1 MRLASVITDQLERRT
16 VWWYEN
22 AQSSIFGRQP
32 VAQYFLFLKIEEVDV
47 LVRIRQCVRECM
59 SIDNQ
64 RNVLFTRD
72 QLPTTLSFVQSYVA
86 RSSHAIHI
94 RNPRCGPIL
103 GPGTSQL
110 ST

>member
-32 VAQYFLFLKIEEVDV
+32 VAQYFLFLKIEEVSY
-47 LVRIRQCVRECM
+47 VRIRQCVRECM

-64 RNVLFTRD
+64 RNVLFTWD
-72 QLPTTLSFVQSYVA
+72 QPLKTLSFGPSYVA
-86 RSSHAIHI
+86 TKAGHFSHAYRTPQSHTTHLKI
-94 RNPRCGPIL
+94 GAF
-103 GPGTSQL
+103 
-110 ST
+110 